1 MQLRL
6 RQAPAAGL
14 GSRPWR
20 PRVLGAALFH
30 DRLAAQPGHEQ
41 PVAEAAPYTTAMGA
55 RLRGAS
61 EPLGR
66 LIRNPAAGPTP
77 GVSESVGV
85 G

>member
-30 DRLAAQPGHEQ
+30 DRLAAQPGSRWQ
-41 PVAEAAPYTTAMGA
+41 
-55 RLRGAS
+55 RLLHT
-61 EPLGR
+61 PLPWVPDFGVR
-66 LIRNPAAGPTP
+66 PSHWVGSLETQLQGPLP
-77 GVSESVGV
+77 ECLSRWVLAKA
-85 G
+85 